1 LLIYRP
7 VGSSSSLASV
17 TAAINA
23 AAAADP
29 NAPPIAA
36 PAVETPSTPKNKHHQ
51 RRLAP
56 INISPTPASISGGV
70 GSASAVS
77 GRARPPPPV
86 TPTPAACNV
95 RQEAQNTLHSKFLL
109 LFDIC
114 N

>member
-1 LLIYRP
+1 
-7 VGSSSSLASV
+7 LASV

-29 NAPPIAA
+29 NAPPMAA
-36 PAVETPSTPKNKHHQ
+36 PVVETPSTPKNKHPQ

-56 INISPTPASISGGV
+56 INVSPTPASVSGRV
-70 GSASAVS
+70 GLASAVS

-86 TPTPAACNV
+86 TPTPAARNV
-95 RQEAQNTLHSKFLL
+95 HQQAQNTLHGKFLL
-109 LFDIC
+109 LFNIC